1 METGKSISWA
11 LPEQPNV
18 MIAALNQQR
27 NEALKIDDSETKS
40 STRSRGYLLCIQNL
54 NSGFRTCDIVFQ

>member
-40 STRSRGYLLCIQNL
+40 STRSRGYLLCIWNRKT
-54 NSGFRTCDIVFQ
+54 NIEGCDI